1 MSSVADRIAQ
11 LSPEQRDAL
20 MRRLARKGPVSPPSP
35 LVAEANDPPLSF
47 AQETMYFHNELVAND
62 SAHNISGAL
71 RMRGTLSYSAL
82 QSAFDSIVAR
92 HETLRSSFSSASGE
106 LRQQVHPPSPQP
118 IAQIDLTHLDP
129 ATRAEESQRLARAE
143 ALKGFNLGSDCLLRT
158 TLILLDPTEHLLLL
172 TLHHIISDG
181 WSAGVLLKELGLN
194 YQAAVAGLPSP
205 LGLLPIQYRHFA
217 ASQRAELATSSTQ
230 TRIDFWKQ
238 TLQNAPDP
246 VQLRPDAL
254 PYGALPDP
262 EGIAQRL
269 LLDPT
274 LVDALEALSRIENAT
289 LFTTLLTAFL
299 IVVSR
304 LTAQENLVVGSP
316 VSGRNRI
323 QTEDLI
329 GLFVNTVALRASIR
343 PGTVRD
349 SIATVSQTVLNAL
362 ANELPFE
369 QVVRNIAPQ
378 RRNGASPFFN
388 ILFNFTPTPVRSLEW
403 SGLHVTFEEPPVQ
416 GTEFSLQMFV
426 TRVDKTIELKLLYP
440 IQSYSKPMIQAVL
453 EQMQA
458 ALEQMVRDPL
468 QHVAAIDL
476 STARDRALLSAM
488 AAPLDATPPMN
499 VPREIAR
506 WISQTPD
513 RTAISA
519 VGQTLTYAAL
529 GAAIKSAT
537 SQLRAA
543 GLVPGDRVAV
553 FGPRG
558 VDVVVCMNAVLFAG
572 GVLINLSSDLPE
584 HRRQTMLEEA
594 GARFLLSCQPLSHD
608 CTWSSGATV
617 LHYEQPTHQ
626 TAPVSVQLPH
636 DDEAYI
642 FFTSGSTGKPKG
654 ILGTHAGLGHFLH
667 WQRETFGVTADDRC
681 AHLTG
686 LSFDVV
692 LRDVFLALVSG
703 CTLVIPSE
711 QDASSA
717 EATLLWLKRERIT
730 ILHTVP
736 SVIDLW
742 LMHPSE
748 EPLFPALRL
757 AFVAGEP
764 LTADLV
770 ARWRRVFSASEIINL
785 YGPTET
791 TLAKCFYRVPENL
804 FAGIQPLGE
813 PLPQTQVMVL
823 NPQRRLC
830 ATGEPG
836 ELAIRTPFRTKG
848 YLAQTVDSKPRFIP
862 NPLTQNPDDLIYL
875 TGDLGLRRADG
886 LLQFLGRADH
896 QLKIRGVRVEP
907 GEVAAVLKTAPGVA
921 TAAVVAHERPS
932 GTSLAAYIVP
942 DGNHPA
948 DASTLRD
955 FLRLRLPVAM
965 IPSSFT
971 FLDKL
976 PLTAN
981 HKLDR
986 QRLPRPHE
994 TDSNHSETYEAPRD
1008 PFELQLTTLW
1018 EELLD
1023 VRPIS
1028 VTRSFF
1034 DLGGHSLLAMR
1045 LLMRMEHTLHRRV
1058 PMAAFLA
1065 QPTIRSLAA
1074 ASQTQNDP
1082 ASLLI
1087 KLWHPPSGNYEPD
1100 SPCLFLIHSGGGV
1113 LFNCIDLVRHLA
1125 SPVTVYGIQAKGL
1138 DGAEPH
1144 STIPEMASAYLALMR
1159 TAQPSGPYFVAGHS
1173 LGAVV
1178 AFEIAQQLSAQ
1189 DHALGLVALF
1199 DPPSPGPGPTRE
1211 ETSDEEDARL
1221 LASLLETLGKFSGR
1235 NGSTP
1240 PSALSTEQRLDEA
1253 AAAIHSGKSAPEAKA
1268 MVKNMLRIVKA
1279 HTRARY
1285 IYRPQPADFT
1295 LTIFQAAQET
1305 AAGRLAWAD
1314 LARPRCNPIVVP
1326 GDHVSMMAEPH
1337 VPELAKHLRLALHQ
1351 ALETSRPVSA
1361 A

>member
-20 MRRLARKGPVSPPSP
+20 MLRLGRKGPVSPPP
-35 LVAEANDPPLSF
+35 LVDEASDAPLSF

-71 RMRGTLSYSAL
+71 RMCGTLSCAAL
-82 QSAFDSIVAR
+82 QSAFDAVVAR

-106 LRQQVHPPSPQP
+106 LRQQIHIPSPQP

-129 ATRAEESQRLARAE
+129 ASRTSESQQLARAE
-143 ALKGFNLGSDCLLRT
+143 ALKGFNLGTDRLLRT
-158 TLILLDPTEHLLLL
+158 TLIRLDPHEHLLLL
-172 TLHHIISDG
+172 TMHHIISDG

-194 YQAAVAGLPSP
+194 YQAACSGSPSP
-205 LGLLPIQYRHFA
+205 LPPLPIQYRHFA
-217 ASQRAELATSSTQ
+217 AAQRTELATSTK
-230 TRIDFWKQ
+230 TRIAFWKQ
-238 TLQNAPDP
+238 NLQDAPDP
-246 VQLRPDAL
+246 VRLRPDAL
-254 PYGALPDP
+254 PYNTLPDH

-269 LLDPT
+269 LLDPA
-274 LVDALEALSRIENAT
+274 LVDALEALSRTENTT
-289 LFTTLLTAFL
+289 LFTILLTAFL

-304 LTAQENLVVGSP
+304 LTAQEDLVVGSP

-343 PGTVRD
+343 PGTVRE

-362 ANELPFE
+362 ANDL
-369 QVVRNIAPQ
+369 
-378 RRNGASPFFN
+378 
-388 ILFNFTPTPVRSLEW
+388 TPTSVRSLEW
-403 SGLHVTFEEPPVQ
+403 PGLHVTFEEPPVQ
-416 GTEFSLQMFV
+416 GAEFSLQMFV
-426 TRVDKTIELKLLYP
+426 TRIDKTIELKLLYP

-458 ALEQMVRDPL
+458 TLGQMVRDPL
-468 QHVAAIDL
+468 QPIAAINL
-476 STARDRALLSAM
+476 ATARDCASIPAM
-488 AAPLDATPPMN
+488 AAKLDATPPMN

-506 WISQTPD
+506 WITQTPD

-519 VGQTLTYAAL
+519 AGQTLTYAAF
-529 GAAIKSAT
+529 GSAIESAA

-558 VDVVVCMNAVLFAG
+558 VDVVICMNAVLFAG

-594 GARFLLSCQPLSHD
+594 NARFLLSCQSLPRD
-608 CTWSSGATV
+608 CTWTSNAAV
-617 LHYEQPTHQ
+617 LHYEQPTHHA
-626 TAPVSVQLPH
+626 APVSIQLPH
-636 DDEAYI
+636 NDEAYI

-692 LRDVFLALVSG
+692 LRDVFLTLVSG
-703 CTLVIPSE
+703 GTLVIPSE
-711 QDASSA
+711 QDTSTA

-736 SVIDLW
+736 SIIDLW
-742 LMHPSE
+742 LMHPPE
-748 EPLFPALRL
+748 ESSFPTLRL
-757 AFVAGEP
+757 VFVAGEP

-770 ARWRRVFSASEIINL
+770 ARWRRVFSASQIINL

-791 TLAKCFYRVPENL
+791 TLAKCFYRVPEAL
-804 FAGIQPLGE
+804 LAGIQPLGE
-813 PLPQTQVMVL
+813 PLPQTQIMVL
-823 NPQRRLC
+823 NPQHRLC

-836 ELAIRTPFRTKG
+836 ELAIRTPFRTRG
-848 YLAQTVDSKPRFIP
+848 YLAQTVDSKTRFIS
-862 NPLTQNPDDLIYL
+862 NPLTQKPDDLVYL
-875 TGDLGLRRADG
+875 TGDLGMHRADG
-886 LLQFLGRADH
+886 LFQFLGRADH

-921 TAAVVAHERPS
+921 TAAIVPHEPPS
-932 GTSLAAYIVP
+932 GTTLAAYIVL

-955 FLRLRLPVAM
+955 FLRLRLPAAM

-971 FLDKL
+971 FLDEL

-986 QRLPRPHE
+986 QRLPKPE
-994 TDSNHSETYEAPRD
+994 EADSNPSETYDPPRD
-1008 PFELQLTTLW
+1008 PFELQLTALW

-1045 LLMRMEHTLHRRV
+1045 LLMRMEHTLHRRL

-1074 ASQTQNDP
+1074 ASQTQDDP

-1087 KLWHPPSGNYEPD
+1087 KLWHPPTGKYDPETPS
-1100 SPCLFLIHSGGGV
+1100 LFLIHSGGGA

-1125 SPVTVYGIQAKGL
+1125 APVTVYGIQAKGL
-1138 DGAEPH
+1138 DDTEPH
-1144 STIPEMASAYLALMR
+1144 TSIPEMASAYVALIR
-1159 TAQPSGPYFVAGHS
+1159 ETQPNGPYFVAGHS
-1173 LGAVV
+1173 LGAII

-1189 DHALGLVALF
+1189 GHALGLVALF
-1199 DPPSPGPGPTRE
+1199 DPPPPGPGPTRE

-1221 LASLLETLGKFSGR
+1221 LTGLLEALNKLSGQ
-1235 NGSTP
+1235 NANAPSST
-1240 PSALSTEQRLDEA
+1240 LSTEQRLDEA
-1253 AAAIHSGKSAPEAKA
+1253 AAALRTGTSAPDAKA
-1268 MVKNMLRIVKA
+1268 MVRNMLRIVKA

-1285 IYRPQPADFT
+1285 AYRPQPASFP
-1295 LTIFQAAQET
+1295 LRIFQAAQET
-1305 AAGRLAWAD
+1305 GTGSLAWAD
-1314 LARPRCNPIVVP
+1314 LAQPRCNPIVVP

-1337 VPELAKHLRLALHQ
+1337 VPQLARHLRFVLHQ
-1351 ALETSRPVSA
+1351 ALETSRPVSTV
-1361 A
+1361 

>member
-20 MRRLARKGPVSPPSP
+20 MLRLGRKGPVSPPP
-35 LVAEANDPPLSF
+35 LVDEASDAPLSF

-71 RMRGTLSYSAL
+71 RMCGTLSCAAL
-82 QSAFDSIVAR
+82 QSAFDAVVAR

-106 LRQQVHPPSPQP
+106 LRQQIHIPSPQP

-129 ATRAEESQRLARAE
+129 ASRTSESQQLARAE
-143 ALKGFNLGSDCLLRT
+143 ALKGFNLGTDRLLRT
-158 TLILLDPTEHLLLL
+158 TLIRLDPHEHLLLL
-172 TLHHIISDG
+172 TMHHIISDG

-194 YQAAVAGLPSP
+194 YQAACSGSPSP
-205 LGLLPIQYRHFA
+205 LPPLPIQYRHFA
-217 ASQRAELATSSTQ
+217 AAQRTELATSTK
-230 TRIDFWKQ
+230 TRIAFWKQ
-238 TLQNAPDP
+238 NLQDAPDP
-246 VQLRPDAL
+246 VRLRPDAL
-254 PYGALPDP
+254 PYNTLPDH

-269 LLDPT
+269 LLDPA
-274 LVDALEALSRIENAT
+274 LVDALEALSRTENTT
-289 LFTTLLTAFL
+289 LFTILLTAFL

-304 LTAQENLVVGSP
+304 LTAQEDLVVGSP

-323 QTEDLI
+323 QTEYLI

-343 PGTVRD
+343 PGTVRE

-362 ANELPFE
+362 ANELPFG
-369 QVVRNIAPQ
+369 QVVRNIAPN
-378 RRNGASPFFN
+378 RRGTTNPFFN
-388 ILFNFTPTPVRSLEW
+388 ILFNLTPTPVRSLEW
-403 SGLHVTFEEPPVQ
+403 PGLHVTFEEPPVQ
-416 GTEFSLQMFV
+416 GAEFSLQMFV
-426 TRVDKTIELKLLYP
+426 TRIDKTIELKLLYP

-458 ALEQMVRDPL
+458 TLGQMVRDPL
-468 QHVAAIDL
+468 QPIAAINL
-476 STARDRALLSAM
+476 ATARDCASIPAM
-488 AAPLDATPPMN
+488 AAKLDATPPMN

-506 WISQTPD
+506 WITQTPD

-519 VGQTLTYAAL
+519 AGQTLTYAAF
-529 GAAIKSAT
+529 GSAIESAA

-558 VDVVVCMNAVLFAG
+558 VDVVICMNAVLFAG

-594 GARFLLSCQPLSHD
+594 NARFLLSCQSLPRD
-608 CTWSSGATV
+608 CTWTSNAAV
-617 LHYEQPTHQ
+617 LHYEQPTHHA
-626 TAPVSVQLPH
+626 APVSIQLPH
-636 DDEAYI
+636 NDEAYI

-692 LRDVFLALVSG
+692 LRDVFLTLVSG
-703 CTLVIPSE
+703 GTLVIPSE
-711 QDASSA
+711 QDTSTA

-736 SVIDLW
+736 SIIDLW
-742 LMHPSE
+742 LMHPPE
-748 EPLFPALRL
+748 ESSFPTLRL
-757 AFVAGEP
+757 VFVAGEP

-770 ARWRRVFSASEIINL
+770 ARWRRVFSASQIINL

-791 TLAKCFYRVPENL
+791 TLAKCFYRVPEAL
-804 FAGIQPLGE
+804 LAGIQPLGE
-813 PLPQTQVMVL
+813 PLPQTQIMVL
-823 NPQRRLC
+823 NPQHRLC

-836 ELAIRTPFRTKG
+836 ELAIRTPFRTRG
-848 YLAQTVDSKPRFIP
+848 YLAQTVDSKTRFIS
-862 NPLTQNPDDLIYL
+862 NPLTQKPDDLVYL
-875 TGDLGLRRADG
+875 TGDLGMHRADG
-886 LLQFLGRADH
+886 LFQFLGRADH

-921 TAAVVAHERPS
+921 TAAIVPHEPPS
-932 GTSLAAYIVP
+932 GTTLAAYIVL

-955 FLRLRLPVAM
+955 FLRLRLPAAM

-971 FLDKL
+971 FLDEL

-986 QRLPRPHE
+986 QRLPKPE
-994 TDSNHSETYEAPRD
+994 EADSNPSETYDPPRD
-1008 PFELQLTTLW
+1008 PFELQLTALW

-1045 LLMRMEHTLHRRV
+1045 LLMRMEHTLHRRL

-1074 ASQTQNDP
+1074 ASQTQDDP

-1087 KLWHPPSGNYEPD
+1087 KLWHPPTGKYDPETPS
-1100 SPCLFLIHSGGGV
+1100 LFLIHSGGGA

-1125 SPVTVYGIQAKGL
+1125 APVTVYGIQAKGL
-1138 DGAEPH
+1138 DDTEPH
-1144 STIPEMASAYLALMR
+1144 TSIPEMASAYVALIR
-1159 TAQPSGPYFVAGHS
+1159 ETQPNGPYFVAGHS
-1173 LGAVV
+1173 LGAII

-1189 DHALGLVALF
+1189 GHALGLVTLF
-1199 DPPSPGPGPTRE
+1199 DPPPPGPGPTRE

-1221 LASLLETLGKFSGR
+1221 LTGLLEALNKLSGQ
-1235 NGSTP
+1235 NANAPSST
-1240 PSALSTEQRLDEA
+1240 LSTEQRLDEA
-1253 AAAIHSGKSAPEAKA
+1253 AAALRTGTSAPDAKA
-1268 MVKNMLRIVKA
+1268 MVRNMLRIVKA

-1285 IYRPQPADFT
+1285 AYRPQPASFP
-1295 LTIFQAAQET
+1295 LRIFQAAQET
-1305 AAGRLAWAD
+1305 GTGSLAWAD
-1314 LARPRCNPIVVP
+1314 LAQPRCNPIVVP

-1337 VPELAKHLRLALHQ
+1337 VPQLARHLRFVLHQ
-1351 ALETSRPVSA
+1351 ALETSRPVSTV
-1361 A
+1361 

>member
-20 MRRLARKGPVSPPSP
+20 MRRLGRKGPASPSP
-35 LVAEANDPPLSF
+35 LVAEAGDAPLSF
-47 AQETMYFHNELVAND
+47 AQEAMYFHNELVPND

-71 RMRGTLSYSAL
+71 RMRGKLSYSAL
-82 QSAFDSIVAR
+82 QSAFDAIVAR

-106 LRQQVHPPSPQP
+106 LRQHIHLPSPQP

-129 ATRAEESQRLARAE
+129 LARAEESQRLARAE
-143 ALKGFNLGSDCLLRT
+143 ALKGFNLGTDRLLRT
-158 TLILLDPTEHLLLL
+158 TLIRLDPSEHLLLL

-194 YQAAVAGLPSP
+194 YQAAISGSQSP
-205 LGLLPIQYRHFA
+205 LPPLPIQYRNFA
-217 ASQRAELATSSTQ
+217 ATQRTELANSTP
-230 TRIDFWKQ
+230 TRIAFWKQ
-238 TLQNAPDP
+238 TLQDAPDP
-246 VQLRPDAL
+246 IRLRPDAL
-254 PYGALPDP
+254 PFDSPPDH
-262 EGIAQRL
+262 EGIAERL

-274 LVDALEALSRIENAT
+274 LVDALEALSRTENTT

-304 LTAQENLVVGSP
+304 LTAQEDLVVGSP

-323 QTEDLI
+323 QTENLI
-329 GLFVNTVALRASIR
+329 GLFVNTVALRANIR
-343 PGTVRD
+343 PGTVRETV
-349 SIATVSQTVLNAL
+349 ATVNQTVLNAL
-362 ANELPFE
+362 TNELPFG
-369 QVVRNIAPQ
+369 QVVRTIAPN
-378 RRNGASPFFN
+378 RRGTSTPFFD

-403 SGLHVTFEEPPVQ
+403 PDLSVTFEEPPVQ
-416 GTEFSLQMFV
+416 GAEFSLQMFV
-426 TRVDKTIELKLLYP
+426 TRVDKAIELKLLYP
-440 IQSYSKPMIQAVL
+440 IQRYSKPMIQGVL
-453 EQMQA
+453 EQMQS

-468 QHVAAIDL
+468 QQLATIDL
-476 STARDRALLSAM
+476 ATARDRASTRTM
-488 AAPLDATPPMN
+488 ATPLDATPPMN

-506 WISQTPD
+506 WITETPNH
-513 RTAISA
+513 TAISA
-519 VGQTLTYAAL
+519 AGQTLTYAAL
-529 GAAIKSAT
+529 GTAIESAA

-543 GLVPGDRVAV
+543 GLIPGDRVAV

-558 VDVVVCMNAVLFAG
+558 VNVVVCMNAVLFAG
-572 GVLINLSSDLPE
+572 GVLINLSNDLPE
-584 HRRQTMLEEA
+584 NRQQTMLEEA
-594 GARFLLSCQPLSHD
+594 GARFFLTCQPLPQD
-608 CTWSSGATV
+608 CTWSASAII
-617 LHYEQPTHQ
+617 LHYEQPTRQ
-626 TAPVSVQLPH
+626 TAPLSIQPPH
-636 DDEAYI
+636 NDEAYI

-667 WQRETFGVTADDRC
+667 WQRETFGVTANDRC

-692 LRDVFLALVSG
+692 LRDVFLALISG
-703 CTLVIPSE
+703 GTLFIPNE
-711 QDASSA
+711 QDTGSP
-717 EATLLWLKRERIT
+717 EATLLWLKREQIT

-736 SVIDLW
+736 SIIDLW
-742 LMHPSE
+742 LMHPPK
-748 EPLFPALRL
+748 EPLFPSLRL

-770 ARWRRVFSASEIINL
+770 ARWRRASPFSQIINL

-791 TLAKCFYRVPENL
+791 TLAKCFYRVPEAL
-804 FAGIQPLGE
+804 LAGIQPLGT

-823 NPQRRLC
+823 NPQRHLC

-836 ELAIRTPFRTKG
+836 ELAIRTPFRTRG
-848 YLAQTVDSKPRFIP
+848 YLAQTVDSKTRFIP
-862 NPLTQNPDDLIYL
+862 NPLTQNPDDLVYL

-921 TAAVVAHERPS
+921 TAAVIAYERPS
-932 GTSLAAYIVP
+932 GISLAAYIVP
-942 DGNHPA
+942 DKTYPA
-948 DASTLRD
+948 DASALRD
-955 FLRLRLPVAM
+955 FLRLRLPAAM
-965 IPSSFT
+965 IPSSLT

-986 QRLPRPHE
+986 QRLPRPQE
-994 TDSNHSETYEAPRD
+994 SESNPSETYDPPRD
-1008 PFELQLTTLW
+1008 PLELQLTALW

-1058 PMAAFLA
+1058 AMAAFLA

-1074 ASQTQNDP
+1074 ASQTQDDP

-1087 KLWHPPSGNYEPD
+1087 KLWHPPAIKVEPD
-1100 SPCLFLIHSGGGV
+1100 TPSLFLIHSGGGA

-1125 SPVTVYGIQAKGL
+1125 SPIIVYGIQAKGL
-1138 DGAEPH
+1138 DGTEPH
-1144 STIPEMASAYLALMR
+1144 ATIPEMASAYIALIRAM
-1159 TAQPSGPYFVAGHS
+1159 QPNGPYFVAGHS
-1173 LGAVV
+1173 LGAIV
-1178 AFEIAQQLSAQ
+1178 AFEIAQQLSSQ
-1189 DHALGLVALF
+1189 SHALGFVALL
-1199 DPPSPGPGPTRE
+1199 DPPSPGPGPSRE
-1211 ETSDEEDARL
+1211 ETSDEEDTRL
-1221 LASLLETLGKFSGR
+1221 LTGLLEALGKLSGHKA
-1235 NGSTP
+1235 SA
-1240 PSALSTEQRLDEA
+1240 PSSILSTEQHLDEA
-1253 AAAIHSGKSAPEAKA
+1253 VAPLSTGTSTTEAKA
-1268 MVKNMLRIVKA
+1268 MVRNMLRIVKA

-1285 IYRPQPADFT
+1285 SYHPQPASFPI
-1295 LTIFQAAQET
+1295 TIFQAAQET
-1305 AAGRLAWAD
+1305 GDCSLVWAD
-1314 LARPRCNPIVVP
+1314 LTRPRPNAIIVP

-1337 VPELAKHLRLALHQ
+1337 VPELAKHLRRALHQ
-1351 ALETSRPVSA
+1351 ALETTRSVSA
-1361 A
+1361 L